1 MIYAYRHKCYSVGD
15 TEIWFKKKKSL
26 LMTEQLYL
34 LYFKCHDLF
43 LSLAATQQKILNV
56 CRLMNQQVKYKIG
69 Q

>member
-43 LSLAATQQKILNV
+43 LSLAATQQK
-56 CRLMNQQVKYKIG
+56 MFAD
-69 Q
+69 